1 MKIKNSFWGSWF
13 GIGFGIF
20 FILIGLTEIDQDLT
34 TLDAGFTILFASLA
48 YRSIKQ
54 RRLQA
59 APFSYWRI
67 GGEALAMAYV
77 SMNLAIDMNT
87 PKYVYDN
94 PMVLFIP
101 AFGIVAYLVA
111 YFAKPIDT
119 QKEVKH
125 PTKADKASNTKSK
138 YQGIGGW
145 LTLVALGLLV
155 TPVMLA
161 FHLLGTYLP
170 LLTEGTLQALSD
182 PSSEAYHP
190 LWVPLITFE
199 VVGNILMFLGYCYL
213 LYIFFKRS
221 ETFPKS
227 YIFLTVASLIFIA
240 IDFFAADLIPA
251 VAEQDDSEML
261 EQLIRAAIGCAIWV
275 PYMLKSERVKA
286 TFVEPYSDRIYT
298 FFSSILSR
306 FGNANT

>member
-13 GIGFGIF
+13 GIGFGIL
-20 FILIGLTEIDQDLT
+20 FILIGFAEMEQDLT

-48 YRSIKQ
+48 YRSLKQ
-54 RRLQA
+54 RRLNN
-59 APFSYWRI
+59 APLSFWRI

-77 SMNLAIDMNT
+77 SINLAIDMNT
-87 PKYVYDN
+87 PKYFYEN
-94 PMVLFIP
+94 PYVLLIP

-111 YFAKPIDT
+111 YFAKPADQT
-119 QKEVKH
+119 ELKPRVKTEKA
-125 PTKADKASNTKSK
+125 TKTHSK

-145 LTLVALGLLV
+145 LTFVALGLLV
-155 TPVMLA
+155 TPVVLVI
-161 FHLLGTYLP
+161 HLLGTYLP
-170 LLTEGTLQALSD
+170 LLTDGTLQALSD

-190 LWVPLITFE
+190 LWIPLITFE
-199 VVGNILMFLGYCYL
+199 VVGNLLMLLGYCYL
-213 LYIFFKRS
+213 LYTFFKRS

-227 YIFLTVASLIFIA
+227 YIFLTIASLIFIA
-240 IDFFAADLIPA
+240 VDFFAADLIPA

-275 PYMLKSERVKA
+275 PYMLKSKRVKA

>member
-1 MKIKNSFWGSWF
+1 MKIKDSFWGSWF
-13 GIGFGIF
+13 GIGFGIL
-20 FILIGLTEIDQDLT
+20 FIIVGIAEIDTDLT
-34 TLDAGFTILFASLA
+34 SLDAGVTVLFASLA
-48 YRSIKQ
+48 YRSIKR
-54 RRLQA
+54 RRLGKVD
-59 APFSYWRI
+59 SSVWRI
-67 GGEALAMAYV
+67 IGETVLIAYV
-77 SMNLAIDMNT
+77 SMNLAIDINT
-87 PKYVYDN
+87 PKYVFEN
-94 PMVLFIP
+94 PTILLIP
-101 AFGIVAYLVA
+101 TLGIVAYLVA
-111 YFAKPIDT
+111 YFAQPIDHKGPMPKAKVEKPIKT
-119 QKEVKH
+119 
-125 PTKADKASNTKSK
+125 NSK

-170 LLTEGTLQALSD
+170 ILTDGTLQTLSD
-182 PSSEAYHP
+182 PNSTAYHP

-199 VVGNILMFLGYCYL
+199 IVGNLLMFLGYCYL
-213 LYIFFKRS
+213 IYIFFKRS
-221 ETFPKS
+221 KTFPKS
-227 YIFLTVASLIFIA
+227 YIFLSVAALIFVVV
-240 IDFFAADLIPA
+240 DFFAADLIPA

-261 EQLIRAAIGCAIWV
+261 EQLIRAAIGCAVWV